1 MGSLPSISPTKIAE
15 RPHDLIQQSYLEHQS
30 TQTVAGDIEKLQEAQ
45 LTTRTKRVI
54 ISLCGRSK
62 LSLAQRLIRMSR
74 YYNGPVSDH
83 FDGAR
88 FFTPRAAPPR
98 SRRDLFR
105 WYVDRH
111 WRATKSKWP
120 VWAPSPY
127 ADRPPTRVEGA
138 TWRISYVGH
147 ASLLIQTAG
156 LNMLLDPVWSKRA
169 SPLRFIGPKRVND
182 PGIAFA
188 ELPPIDVVLVSHG
201 HYDHLDLGTLS
212 RIAAAHRARV
222 ITPLGND
229 TIMRNYDP
237 AIAAEAYDWGNRVE
251 IGVGLTV
258 TLVAAQHWSARNL
271 SDRNMS
277 LWASFVIETPG
288 GRIYFVADSG
298 YGDGR
303 YFRSARERHGPFKLA
318 ILPIGAYEPRWFMRD
333 QHMNPA
339 ESVQALID
347 CGAEIALAHHYGTF
361 QLTDEPFD
369 APLVA
374 LADALNAAGIS
385 AERFRALQPGQVW
398 QL

>member
-1 MGSLPSISPTKIAE
+1 
-15 RPHDLIQQSYLEHQS
+15 
-30 TQTVAGDIEKLQEAQ
+30 
-45 LTTRTKRVI
+45 
-54 ISLCGRSK
+54 
-62 LSLAQRLIRMSR
+62 
-74 YYNGPVSDH
+74 
-83 FDGAR
+83 
-88 FFTPRAAPPR
+88 
-98 SRRDLFR
+98 
-105 WYVDRH
+105 
-111 WRATKSKWP
+111 
-120 VWAPSPY
+120 
-127 ADRPPTRVEGA
+127 
-138 TWRISYVGH
+138 
-147 ASLLIQTAG
+147 
-156 LNMLLDPVWSKRA
+156 MLLDPVWSKRA

-188 ELPPIDVVLVSHG
+188 DLPPIDVVLVSHA

-361 QLTDEPFD
+361 QLTDEQID

-374 LADALNAAGIS
+374 LADALKVAGIS